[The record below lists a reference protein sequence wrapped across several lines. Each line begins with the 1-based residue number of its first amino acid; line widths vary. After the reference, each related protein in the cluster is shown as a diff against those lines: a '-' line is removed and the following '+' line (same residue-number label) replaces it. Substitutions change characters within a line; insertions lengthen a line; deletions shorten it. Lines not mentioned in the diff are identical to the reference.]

1 MTVFAR
7 FSVLVLL
14 LVGPFTAAQARDV
27 TTAEKQKLEATVA
40 SFDKAMRNQDYEAIT
55 NIIPPR
61 VLEFIA
67 KQANVDVD
75 TLRGVVIQQ
84 TKAALGAVKLEDF
97 GMDIA
102 AAKFAPLSNGEP
114 YALIATKTVMNS
126 EATGKIVAKGDTLA
140 VLDSGNWY
148 LVRVSDVQQLAILR
162 KAYPEFAS
170 VEFSSSTMEA
180 VE

>member
-1 MTVFAR
+1 MSILPR
-7 FSVLVLL
+7 FLFVVLL
-14 LVGPFTAAQARDV
+14 LVTPFTAAQARDV
-27 TTAEKQKLEATVA
+27 TAAEKQKLEATVA
-40 SFDKAMRNQDYEAIT
+40 SFDKAMRNEDYETIT
-55 NIIPPR
+55 KTIPPR
-61 VLEFIA
+61 VMEFIA

-75 TLRGVVIQQ
+75 TLRGVIIQQ
-84 TKAALGAVKLEDF
+84 TKAALGTVKLEDF
-97 GMDIA
+97 GMDVA
-102 AAKFAPLSNGEP
+102 AAKFETLSNGEP

-140 VLDSGNWY
+140 VLDGGNWY
-148 LVRVSDVQQLAILR
+148 LVRISDVQQLAILR